1 MAKAITEKFEQL
13 VLRAETD
20 TPGTYARLCG
30 LVGVTVTRTAEMD
43 TVEVPDCD
51 DESLP
56 LSVEKSVRS
65 VSVSISAE
73 GVWAQQSHETMM
85 DWFYSSAPKNIQI
98 ENANAAVGDTQFET
112 APGLLVELTH
122 SREKG
127 QAVQASI
134 QIELVGTP
142 VRTPKA

>member
-13 VLRAETD
+13 VLRHEV
-20 TPGTYARLCG
+20 TPGTFSRLCG
-30 LVGVTVTRTAEMD
+30 LVGVTVTRTAEVD

-65 VSVSISAE
+65 MTVSISAE
-73 GVWAQQSHETMM
+73 GVWAQQSHEVMM
-85 DWFYSSAPKNIQI
+85 DWLYSGAAKNVQI

-112 APGLLVELTH
+112 APGLLTELTH

-127 QAVQASI
+127 QVVQASI

-142 VRTPKA
+142 TRTAKV